1 MEFRR
6 TLKDSDLIAI
16 REILNSSGFF
26 YDFEVDVA
34 LELAVENLKFG
45 EDKSGYIF
53 LLVDIDNKPVA
64 YACYGK
70 NPSTF
75 DSFDL
80 YWIAVHKDYNGK
92 GIGKKMVAE
101 IEKDVARLAGKRLW
115 IETSSRALYE
125 PTRQFY
131 LHIGYQLIAELP
143 DYYTENDSKCVYLK
157 KIL

>member
-34 LELAVENLKFG
+34 LELAAENLKFG

-125 PTRQFY
+125 PTRHFY
-131 LHIGYQLIAELP
+131 LRIGYQLIAELP